1 MLYLKQKQK
10 WNVNDLKDVKI
21 LNMLK
26 KKQCTFYTKVS
37 DF

>member
-10 WNVNDLKDVKI
+10 LNVNDLKDVKI

-26 KKQCTFYTKVS
+26 KTMYILH
-37 DF
+37 